1 MDRLKDFIPPKV
13 QDPPL
18 DSDQN
23 CRKNQKSEYDEDDKI
38 VLEDDKTVLMKTD
51 REDLDMDIDQNQ
63 NIDID
68 ATNGNEIDGNEKL
81 LVDFIDDFPENIPEG
96 VPQSDSIGDE
106 LISAATEIK
115 STVTTFFSNLITELS
130 EELDDGRDD
139 NIKDDDNNNSNDN
152 NIGGNSDIDTY
163 DKNNIIR
170 DQTIDNERKNA
181 QENRLKRARQSGRF
195 LRNFGGLLVK
205 STVNTLGF
213 WVGLGFEDDG
223 HENQNENEKG
233 NGGGNRNRNRNRN
246 GDGSGKIE
254 SLSKRELSDKNNYID
269 SQSDNINFSLLNA
282 TLISSP
288 PLLSNISLNK
298 FIATDQIDDTSL
310 NNDDSTIYLD
320 GIKSEAE
327 SGSDSESVFTPESN

>member
-68 ATNGNEIDGNEKL
+68 TTNGNEIDGNEKL

-213 WVGLGFEDDG
+213 WVGLGFE
-223 HENQNENEKG
+223 E
-233 NGGGNRNRNRNRN
+233 N